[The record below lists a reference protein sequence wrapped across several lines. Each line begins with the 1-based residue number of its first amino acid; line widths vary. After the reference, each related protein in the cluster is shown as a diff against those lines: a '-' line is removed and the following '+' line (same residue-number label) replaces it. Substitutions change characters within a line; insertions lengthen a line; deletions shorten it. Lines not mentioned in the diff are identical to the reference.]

1 MRVKIAWN
9 GTSSKFRAANK
20 AVLPLIYLIL
30 GIVDGAL
37 LSQKPNVVKK
47 YYQLCSLGGDT
58 MKNNLIA
65 AALGL
70 SVAAGSAQAQEVLE
84 MTSAFGKNLPILGTA
99 ATDFVAKLNSISSE
113 VEFEHFDPGKLVP
126 TLEALDAVSNGS
138 VDAAF
143 TTSGYWQ
150 GKIKSASLFAAVP
163 FGPEAG
169 EFLGWIL
176 YDDGKALWQRMY
188 DEAGYDV
195 QVTPC
200 GVIAPETSGWF
211 KKEINSVDD
220 LQGLNMRFFGLGA
233 EVMQKIGVSTSLL
246 GASDIFPA
254 LERGAI
260 DATEFSMPRIDARLG
275 FYKIAKFNYFP
286 GWHQPSTLF
295 ELLINKDVWE
305 GLDEKAQAQIEV
317 ACLANI
323 TTNLAEGEATNFA
336 AMVENTEKNGVQIRQ
351 WSPELLDLFET
362 TWDDVAKGMAADDPY
377 FAEVWA
383 DLSEYRANYKIW
395 NDNIY
400 LPRPR
405 N

>member
-1 MRVKIAWN
+1 MKKN
-9 GTSSKFRAANK
+9 LLAAV
-20 AVLPLIYLIL
+20 AGL
-30 GIVDGAL
+30 AL
-37 LSQKPNVVKK
+37 VS
-47 YYQLCSLGGDT
+47 T
-58 MKNNLIA
+58 A
-65 AALGL
+65 AT
-70 SVAAGSAQAQEVLE
+70 AQTELE

-99 ATDFVAKLNSISSE
+99 AVDFVEKINGISSD

-138 VDAAF
+138 VDSAF
-143 TTSGYWQ
+143 ATSGYWQ
-150 GKIKSASLFAAVP
+150 GKINAASLFAAVP

-176 YDDGKALWQRMY
+176 YDDGADLWQRMY
-188 DEAGYDV
+188 DENGYNV
-195 QVTPC
+195 HVTPC

-211 KKEINSVDD
+211 KKEINTVAD

-233 EVMQKIGVSTSLL
+233 KAMEKLGVSTSLL

-275 FYKIAKFNYFP
+275 FHKIAKYNYFP

-295 ELLINKDVWE
+295 ELLINGDVWE
-305 GLDEKAQAQIEV
+305 DLSDTAKNQIEV

-323 TTNLAEGEATNFA
+323 TTNLAEGEATNYA
-336 AMVENTEKNGVQIRQ
+336 AMVEATEEHGVILKQ
-351 WSPELLDLFET
+351 WSPEMLGAFEGA
-362 TWDDVAKGMAADDPY
+362 WNEVVVELADGDA
-377 FAEVWA
+377 FFQEVWA
-383 DLSEYRANYKIW
+383 DLQDYRKGYAVW
-395 NDNIY
+395 SSNIY
-400 LPRPR
+400 MPR